1 MDKNGYLSRLVALPE
16 TNSKLAPQNGWKLED
31 AISFQTC
38 PIFRGKLAVSFRE
51 CNSETKKNIRFET
64 PHLVLAEVCR
74 GRKGDGSVVGVKLA
88 VDEFAASLLAS
99 SQLKNLGPGCL
110 GNCGYF

>member
-1 MDKNGYLSRLVALPE
+1 MIKTDKNGYLSRLVALPE

-51 CNSETKKNIRFET
+51 CNSETKKNHQIRNSPTWF
-64 PHLVLAEVCR
+64 LLKFVVAEKEMAR
-74 GRKGDGSVVGVKLA
+74 WW
-88 VDEFAASLLAS
+88 E
-99 SQLKNLGPGCL
+99 
-110 GNCGYF
+110 